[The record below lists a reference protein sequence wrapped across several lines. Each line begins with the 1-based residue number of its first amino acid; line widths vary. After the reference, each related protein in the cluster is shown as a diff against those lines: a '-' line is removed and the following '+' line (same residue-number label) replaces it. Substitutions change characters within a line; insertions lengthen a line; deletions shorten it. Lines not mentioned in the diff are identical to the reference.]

1 MVGTCEMSNPG
12 GVPRRIQIDT
22 FPTSM
27 QRGNLFAILL
37 NISQDGSMLVPSAL
51 KNQHMLPA

>member
-1 MVGTCEMSNPG
+1 MSNPG